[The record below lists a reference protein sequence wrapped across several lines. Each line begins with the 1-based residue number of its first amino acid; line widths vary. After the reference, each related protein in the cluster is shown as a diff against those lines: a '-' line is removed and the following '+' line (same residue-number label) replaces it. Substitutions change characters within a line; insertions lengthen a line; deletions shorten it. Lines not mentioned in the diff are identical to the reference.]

1 MPLHTERLTQKNA
14 EVDYSALAVKSRDFP
29 LRGLGTHISLQ
40 GGVLDLKPLAFQFPQ
55 GKLSGELKIDGR
67 KAVPVTSVDARLTDI
82 HIENFIKSGDKPL
95 TGTLE
100 ARAKLT
106 GHGKSVQAAASTA
119 DGQVTVA
126 LPGGGMRHSLAEWL
140 GVNVLDAVGL
150 SLSGDRSNTNLRCA
164 VANFETR
171 NGIMTA
177 QQFVLDTDPVR
188 IDGKGRVDL
197 HDESL
202 DLTLQGQPKSFQI
215 FRVKVPI
222 TLSGKLAS
230 PRIGIDPKPAL
241 TQGGIGVGLAVLNPF
256 AAILAFIDP
265 GLAKDANCAAL
276 LGDAQSKGAPVKNQ
290 AVRQAAP
297 VRK

>member
-1 MPLHTERLTQKNA
+1 M
-14 EVDYSALAVKSRDFP
+14 
-29 LRGLGTHISLQ
+29 
-40 GGVLDLKPLAFQFPQ
+40 
-55 GKLSGELKIDGR
+55 
-67 KAVPVTSVDARLTDI
+67 
-82 HIENFIKSGDKPL
+82 
-95 TGTLE
+95 
-100 ARAKLT
+100 
-106 GHGKSVQAAASTA
+106 
-119 DGQVTVA
+119 
-126 LPGGGMRHSLAEWL
+126 
-140 GVNVLDAVGL
+140 
-150 SLSGDRSNTNLRCA
+150 
-164 VANFETR
+164 
-171 NGIMTA
+171 
-177 QQFVLDTDPVR
+177 LDTDPVR